1 MYSQLV
7 NHYNQIDLNT
17 WTWNI
22 ELELIDD
29 LIKITEM
36 ANQIRVGGGLPFTE
50 ANIEFHWISILAIL
64 NWKYGLIFMIHIIP
78 NWMWWDMECLEFSK
92 Y

>member
-17 WTWNI
+17 WTWNT

-36 ANQIRVGGGLPFTE
+36 ANQIRVGGVYRSQKQTL
-50 ANIEFHWISILAIL
+50 NSILISILAIL
-64 NWKYGLIFMIHIIP
+64 N
-78 NWMWWDMECLEFSK
+78 
-92 Y
+92 

>member
-7 NHYNQIDLNT
+7 NHYNQIDIDA

-22 ELELIDD
+22 ELELIND

-36 ANQIRVGGGLPFTE
+36 ANQIRVGGVSAQKKTSSSGVKHQF
-50 ANIEFHWISILAIL
+50 
-64 NWKYGLIFMIHIIP
+64 
-78 NWMWWDMECLEFSK
+78 
-92 Y
+92 

>member
-36 ANQIRVGGGLPFTE
+36 ANQIRVREVYRSQKQTL
-50 ANIEFHWISILAIL
+50 NSIWISILAIL
-64 NWKYGLIFMIHIIP
+64 NWKYGLIFMIHKIP